1 MASSSPSRQWGIA
14 WVALA
19 LAVALHVADEALS
32 GFLPFYN
39 GVVEAL
45 RESAPWVPLPTFTF
59 PVWLAGLSVGVTL
72 LLALSPLAFD
82 GRRGLRPVAYFLGI
96 LMVANALGHMAASV
110 YLRQLAPGVLSSPI
124 LFAAAVMLLHRTAK
138 AGAKAPDDA
147 DR

>member
-1 MASSSPSRQWGIA
+1 MSPNPSRQWGIA

-19 LAVALHVADEALS
+19 LAVALHVADEALT

-39 GVVEAL
+39 ALVETL

-59 PVWLAGLSVGVTL
+59 PVWLASLSVGVTV
-72 LLALSPLAFD
+72 LLALSPLAFH
-82 GRRGLRPVAYFLGI
+82 GRRGLRPVAYVLGI
-96 LMVANALGHMAASV
+96 LMVANALGHVAASM

-124 LFAAAVMLLHRTAK
+124 LLAAAVMLLYRTAK
-138 AGAKAPDDA
+138 VGAEAPDVA